1 MTHKDLLREVCVK
14 LEEALELLDQMDD
27 PENEDVV
34 EPLRTQVE
42 AAQVSAQRELN
53 ILLVNELVGE

>member
-14 LEEALELLDQMDD
+14 LEEALEFLDQMDD